1 MLVVIPD
8 QVGEDL
14 SKVNCLGSSSLRAQ
28 HSHATTP
35 NLCIR
40 RKSFSSGH
48 VADILSEKQPL
59 VAQEMVPRK
68 WLLLHP

>member
-35 NLCIR
+35 NLCIS

-48 VADILSEKQPL
+48 VVDILSEK
-59 VAQEMVPRK
+59 
-68 WLLLHP
+68 